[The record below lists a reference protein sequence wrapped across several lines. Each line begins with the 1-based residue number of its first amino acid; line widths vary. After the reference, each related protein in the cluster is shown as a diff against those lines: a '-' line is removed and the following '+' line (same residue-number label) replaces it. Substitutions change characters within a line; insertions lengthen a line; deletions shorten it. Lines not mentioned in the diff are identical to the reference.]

1 MSSSCLNAE
10 DLLGSILRHF
20 LTILLLPLL
29 FLLAL
34 LYKLLHPNR
43 AEKYLALVRDYRS
56 LAGLGSAN
64 KTFFA
69 QNASAKSRSAQP
81 QHPLHPSSS
90 PSALDLS

>member
-1 MSSSCLNAE
+1 MSSSQLNAE
-10 DLLGSILRHF
+10 NLLGSILRHF
-20 LTILLLPLL
+20 LTILLSPLF

-56 LAGLGSAN
+56 LAGPGFAN
-64 KTFFA
+64 KTLST
-69 QNASAKSRSAQP
+69 QNTSAKSGSAQSHHTP
-81 QHPLHPSSS
+81 DPRSS